1 MGFGTRQTLA
11 QILGSST
18 IGGHRQGT
26 SLLCTS
32 VSTSVKWVPSE
43 QPLKSWDIFSV
54 LKQRLPFIS
63 LLLLNRGFPT
73 LSPLSVPP
81 PPQPRRGACFALSC
95 LLSHLSDHFSPP
107 SILGCSAL
115 NFVIGTIIHL
125 ESGTFYPSPACTNL
139 GLVSI
144 HSQT

>member
-1 MGFGTRQTLA
+1 MGPVRA
-11 QILGSST
+11 ASEVLG
-18 IGGHRQGT
+18 H
-26 SLLCTS
+26 
-32 VSTSVKWVPSE
+32 
-43 QPLKSWDIFSV
+43 IFSAETASAIYITIAF
-54 LKQRLPFIS
+54 KQRLP
-63 LLLLNRGFPT
+63 N
-73 LSPLSVPP
+73 SVPSLCTT